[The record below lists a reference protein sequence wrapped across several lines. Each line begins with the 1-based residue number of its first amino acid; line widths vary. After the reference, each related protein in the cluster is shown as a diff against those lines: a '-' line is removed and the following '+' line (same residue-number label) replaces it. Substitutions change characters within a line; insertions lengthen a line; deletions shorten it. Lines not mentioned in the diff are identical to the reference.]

1 MSDKSL
7 HTTIK
12 GRTSEEENQKDARE
26 HNGAA
31 NPYYKDNNKI
41 YKNLGDD
48 IRTLQRVFKVFNET
62 YFYNKLDNSTVIN
75 LAYSRSKYKFRIIE
89 NHLDSAWKKEMDLPV
104 VKKKKKSKENS
115 EENQNKREEEEQEKQ
130 QKEKQEK
137 KEKREKKQELRII
150 HQEEDCEGIQLS
162 AQILDMETDEAL
174 MYLLL
179 SMIALDDS
187 EKKRAYRNESLAD
200 PSKKGTYSPLVSRNG
215 TYFSE
220 GFAVKCKEVH
230 INAEP
235 IRNEKGKFD
244 GSFVFSPT
252 DQFRADLRKRRLA
265 KIKFVCSMNG
275 TEKEAPKSKQSTR
288 LLVCP
293 MCGTKIR
300 CTRPEV
306 RVKCCSLEHP
316 TKEVFFEEQKKQ

>member
-1 MSDKSL
+1 MSDSSMY
-7 HTTIK
+7 TTIK
-12 GRTSEEENQKDARE
+12 GRTSKEENKKDARKY
-26 HNGAA
+26 NGAA
-31 NPYYKDNNKI
+31 NPYYKDNIKI
-41 YKNLGDD
+41 YKNLADE
-48 IRTLQRVFKVFNET
+48 IRKLQRVFKVFNKT
-62 YFYNKLDNSTVIN
+62 YFHNKLDNSTVIN
-75 LAYSRSKYKFRIIE
+75 IAYSRSKYKFRIIE
-89 NHLDSAWKKEMDLPV
+89 NQLDSAWKKEMDLPV

-130 QKEKQEK
+130 QKEKQ
-137 KEKREKKQELRII
+137 EKKQELRII

-187 EKKRAYRNESLAD
+187 EKKRTYHNASLAD
-200 PSKKGTYSPLVSRNG
+200 PSKKGTYSPLISRNG

-220 GFAVKCKEVH
+220 AFAVKCKEVH

-252 DQFRADLRKRRLA
+252 DQFREDLRKKKLD

-275 TEKEAPKSKQSTR
+275 TEKEKPKSKQSTR

-316 TKEVFFEEQKKQ
+316 TKEVFFEE

>member
-1 MSDKSL
+1 MSGKSL

-12 GRTSEEENQKDARE
+12 GRTSEEENQKDARNY
-26 HNGAA
+26 NGAA
-31 NPYYKDNNKI
+31 NPYYKDNIKI
-41 YKNLGDD
+41 YENLGDD
-48 IRTLQRVFKVFNET
+48 IRTLQYVFRIFNEI
-62 YFYNKLDNSTVIN
+62 YFDNKMDNGTVIN

-89 NHLDSAWKKEMDLPV
+89 NQLDSAWKKEMDLPV

-115 EENQNKREEEEQEKQ
+115 EENQNKREEEEQENQEEKVKQ
-130 QKEKQEK
+130 EEKQE
-137 KEKREKKQELRII
+137 EKQELRII

-162 AQILDMETDEAL
+162 AQILDMEIDEAL

-187 EKKRAYRNESLAD
+187 EKKRGYRNGSLAD
-200 PSKKGTYSPLVSRNG
+200 PSKEGMYSPLISRNG

-220 GFAVKCKEVH
+220 AFALRCKEVH
-230 INAEP
+230 IHAEP
-235 IRNEKGKFD
+235 IKNAKGKFD
-244 GSFVFSPT
+244 GAFIFTPT
-252 DQFRADLRKRRLA
+252 DQFREDLRKRKLD

-275 TEKEAPKSKQSTR
+275 TEKEKPKSKQSTR

-306 RVKCCSLEHP
+306 RVKCCSLDHP

>member
-1 MSDKSL
+1 MSGKSL

-12 GRTSEEENQKDARE
+12 GRTSEEENKRDARE
-26 HNGAA
+26 HNGVA

-41 YKNLGDD
+41 YENLGDD
-48 IRTLQRVFKVFNET
+48 IRTLQYVFRIFNEI
-62 YFYNKLDNSTVIN
+62 YFENRMDNSTVIN
-75 LAYSRSKYKFRIIE
+75 IAYSRSKYKFRIIE
-89 NHLDSAWKKEMDLPV
+89 NQLDSAWKKELDLPV
-104 VKKKKKSKENS
+104 VEKKKESKENS
-115 EENQNKREEEEQEKQ
+115 GENQNKREEEEQEKQ
-130 QKEKQEK
+130 EE
-137 KEKREKKQELRII
+137 KQELRMS
-150 HQEEDCEGIQLS
+150 HREEECEGIQLS
-162 AQILDMETDEAL
+162 AQILDMEIDEAL

-187 EKKRAYRNESLAD
+187 EKKRAYRNASLAD
-200 PSKKGTYSPLVSRNG
+200 PSKKGMYSPLISRNG

-220 GFAVKCKEVH
+220 AFALRCKEVH
-230 INAEP
+230 IHAEP
-235 IRNEKGKFD
+235 IKNVKGKFD

-252 DQFRADLRKRRLA
+252 DQFREDLRKKKLD

-275 TEKEAPKSKQSTR
+275 TEKEKPKSKQSTR